1 MIFDSNVLTSKRELD
16 TVNGFL
22 RVSMSNITKEQVRP
36 YLGIEIP
43 DHEKFNL
50 DPNKVYNVLCPK
62 EELEKAAKTFNNLP
76 LTRDHI
82 EIDVDD
88 VPKEKIV
95 GSLGDHATVDGK
107 YLKNNLIIYDKK
119 DIDLV
124 LSGKKKEL
132 SCGYRYTP
140 VRESGEF
147 DGQHYDFKMTDIVGN
162 HVALVKQGRA
172 GRDVMVADS
181 SKGLLETIKEKI
193 MAVFDSDI
201 VGDEFKESEHPRDK
215 DGRFTDKSGSGTG
228 SSLKDDEDVKN
239 YWQKSGSE
247 ESQSS
252 GKLKVLKRQLKDLK
266 GLYKDVIEKNDYDT
280 SSSIAKNMGE
290 LEKEIA
296 KLEMGKGSEKKEDNS
311 DIEKI
316 YNEALGKDPD
326 DKTRNDMIR
335 GRYNDI
341 KAMKKR
347 YEEETR
353 PEEKAEKKADLDY
366 AEKEFKR
373 MYGSEKEE
381 ESSEK
386 DIIESLKNKFPRK
399 SEKKDVFKSRFSKH
413 TVRRDDPNY
422 KAQLSAAKN
431 DLKEAISDFEK
442 NVENQEEKFK
452 WIEQQKMDMAKADLE
467 DLEKFEKE
475 SSKEESPKEGNELE
489 AGQLYES
496 EAKEYWDKNKKD
508 DPVLA
513 EYKSYEDWY
522 KDSKEN
528 GYIIK
533 DPVKKREL
541 EDGQIYKSEAKKYW
555 DENHKDDPSLSDYN
569 SYEEWYKDSEE
580 NGYIVED
587 SAKQEKVGVVMKEF
601 KEGELKSGSGKKVT
615 DPKQAIAI
623 ALSEADKVTKDAI
636 PEKQDEP
643 KKAGEES
650 ALQQGEK
657 KMAEEVKEEVKT
669 EEKVETPAEEKPVED
684 ACSKDAEIKKE
695 ESKKEEEVV
704 EDDEEKDLKGK
715 EKKAFA
721 EGVDYGEKK
730 EKEEPKKLDSEHE
743 SEGAKKADKEEKE
756 KKEEMA
762 KDSALVMDADALRAE
777 GREQAVADFKC
788 REKARKSVRSIVGDV
803 DIFAFDS
810 AEDIYKFACKEAGMN
825 CDEIANFK
833 DAFAGL

>member
-1 MIFDSNVLTSKRELD
+1 MIVYDKYSFNTQREID
-16 TVNGFL
+16 PNGFL
-22 RVSMSNITKEQVRP
+22 RVEMSNITKSQVRP
-36 YLGIEIP
+36 YLGREIP

-76 LTRDHI
+76 LTREHI
-82 EIDVDD
+82 EVDVDD

-140 VRESGEF
+140 IRESGEY
-147 DGQHYDFKMTDIVGN
+147 DGQHYDFKMTDIIGN

-193 MAVFDSDI
+193 MSVFDNDL
-201 VGDEFKESEHPRDK
+201 VEDTEEKKEDEVEWITVRGNHIPVDKGQSKEEAVKSFIESKK
-215 DGRFTDKSGSGTG
+215 DG
-228 SSLKDDEDVKN
+228 
-239 YWQKSGSE
+239 
-247 ESQSS
+247 
-252 GKLKVLKRQLKDLK
+252 
-266 GLYKDVIEKNDYDT
+266 
-280 SSSIAKNMGE
+280 
-290 LEKEIA
+290 
-296 KLEMGKGSEKKEDNS
+296 GSEKKE
-311 DIEKI
+311 
-316 YNEALGKDPD
+316 
-326 DKTRNDMIR
+326 
-335 GRYNDI
+335 
-341 KAMKKR
+341 
-347 YEEETR
+347 
-353 PEEKAEKKADLDY
+353 
-366 AEKEFKR
+366 
-373 MYGSEKEE
+373 
-381 ESSEK
+381 
-386 DIIESLKNKFPRK
+386 
-399 SEKKDVFKSRFSKH
+399 
-413 TVRRDDPNY
+413 
-422 KAQLSAAKN
+422 
-431 DLKEAISDFEK
+431 
-442 NVENQEEKFK
+442 
-452 WIEQQKMDMAKADLE
+452 
-467 DLEKFEKE
+467 E
-475 SSKEESPKEGNELE
+475 SSKEAKRDLNGKSFKVKLARKPSDIKEVKNLDIDHPNDDVKISETIELSEKDYNDFVKNPLRDHDFLKGKGGYDDDGNRTGVAIRSKGKQTLVVDPSGS
-489 AGQLYES
+489 AYARYMGILYL
-496 EAKEYWDKNKKD
+496 D
-508 DPVLA
+508 DN
-513 EYKSYEDWY
+513 EIT
-522 KDSKEN
+522 KDSK
-528 GYIIK
+528 
-533 DPVKKREL
+533 L
-541 EDGQIYKSEAKKYW
+541 
-555 DENHKDDPSLSDYN
+555 DEK
-569 SYEEWYKDSEE
+569 
-580 NGYIVED
+580 G
-587 SAKQEKVGVVMKEF
+587 QEKVGVVMKEF
-601 KEGELKSGSGKKVT
+601 KEGELKSGSGEKVT

-669 EEKVETPAEEKPVED
+669 EEKVETPAKDKPVED

-704 EDDEEKDLKGK
+704 EDEKEKDLKGK
-715 EKKAFA
+715 EKEAFA

-756 KKEEMA
+756 EKKEEMA

-777 GREQAVADFKC
+777 GREQAIADFKC

-833 DAFAGL
+833 DAFAGLQAGKGKLAMDASPVSGSDVECFKDIRLA